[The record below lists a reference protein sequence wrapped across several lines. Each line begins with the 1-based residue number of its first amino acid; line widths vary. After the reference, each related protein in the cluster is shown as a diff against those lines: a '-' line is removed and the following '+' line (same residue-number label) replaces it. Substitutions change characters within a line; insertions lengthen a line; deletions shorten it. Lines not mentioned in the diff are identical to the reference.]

1 MQVFSELS
9 HAFVVAR
16 FYEEL
21 ESAFGNRGTEAFA
34 HMTTVYAR
42 QRGSRMAQRAIRD
55 GKPLDFTSYRIY
67 GEWQKTEAAE
77 RVTGGF
83 AGRTVSIAP
92 DHEEYIE
99 ACPWAWQ
106 FKEMGASECG
116 VLYCT
121 HLDRGIAS
129 GFNPDLVFE
138 VPQSINDHDYCIQI
152 MRGAHFSEE
161 QTFEKDPANVRGFDY
176 HTGHVYKTFRL
187 ISESIFGSEGR
198 TVADK
203 VLEDFRAEYG
213 PDMAKTLCGYMDTDF
228 QVI

>member
-21 ESAFGNRGTEAFA
+21 KSAFGNRGTEAFA

-121 HLDRGIAS
+121 HWIAGS
-129 GFNPDLVFE
+129 LRV
-138 VPQSINDHDYCIQI
+138 SIRISCSKC
-152 MRGAHFSEE
+152 RRASTTTTTVSRLCGA
-161 QTFEKDPANVRGFDY
+161 P
-176 HTGHVYKTFRL
+176 TFRKSRHSKRTL
-187 ISESIFGSEGR
+187 RTSEALTTTPGTCTRHSGSSANRFSVRKDER
-198 TVADK
+198 
-203 VLEDFRAEYG
+203 
-213 PDMAKTLCGYMDTDF
+213 
-228 QVI
+228 